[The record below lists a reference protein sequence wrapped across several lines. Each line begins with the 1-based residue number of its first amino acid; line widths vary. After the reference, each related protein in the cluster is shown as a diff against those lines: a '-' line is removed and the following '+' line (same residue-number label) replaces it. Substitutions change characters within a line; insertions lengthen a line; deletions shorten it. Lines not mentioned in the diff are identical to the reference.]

1 MAIQAILIFVSL
13 LSLAMGFSIWS
24 GSAAQ
29 RSVRGLFLAITVS
42 LAVWSFALGRFL
54 VASTVQEIDIFSRMF
69 YVSAAVFCPLLVAF
83 IYCFLKHNGVKW
95 PKTSHRWILVAI
107 FLSIVY
113 SIYIVTTSEFIVNLS
128 AYGMDDPIDVSAI
141 AIKST
146 QYQIFAIFFII
157 FYIFAVILGYYGWR
171 ALRGKRRKQLA
182 AYLIG
187 IVVASVPGY
196 IVDLL
201 LPSMGNYGLVWVG
214 PVAILFFIAAIAY
227 SIVMHGLFDVRL
239 ASARALGYSLS
250 ISAIALVYVVLAYAF
265 SSLFIS
271 GGVVASLSPINVVLA
286 LVLALIFQPIKQFFD
301 RLTNNLF
308 YRSDYSSEVFLRE
321 FGRILSFDTD
331 LRLLLR
337 QASSYITTTL
347 GSEKAFFYIVGRG
360 VLGQSGGKKVR
371 IPDVDIESLEE
382 YYLKN
387 HESPEVIML
396 ERLEDEKITR
406 ILQSYQAKIVLP
418 LILQKQA
425 IGFLFIGEHK
435 SRGYAMRDIK
445 VLESIANELTIAVQN
460 SLSVEEIRD
469 LNESLQGRV
478 DEATAELRS
487 NNRQLQ
493 RLDEAKNDFISMASH
508 QLRTPLTSIK
518 GYLDMILQGDLG
530 KITNTQKT
538 VLSEAFLSS
547 ERMVSLINDFLNVSR
562 LQTGKFVIEKRDC
575 NLSDIVKEQ
584 LQMLNVVAKQY
595 DLKLQV
601 DLCKNAPSVKL
612 DEEKVRQVVLN
623 FIDNA
628 IYYSPAKSTIKVSL
642 SCSKDK
648 ILFKVVDQG
657 IGIPKTEQA
666 GLFTK
671 FYRASNARKRR
682 PDGTGVGLFLA
693 KKVITAHGGEII
705 FESIENKGSTFGFSL
720 PAPPSKPPKK
730 G

>member
-1 MAIQAILIFVSL
+1 MVSEQYLLVTVITAL
-13 LSLAMGFSIWS
+13 LSLIAGFFVLAQHKKSATHIVFFILSVDLTIMTIFNYLSIY
-24 GSAAQ
+24 G
-29 RSVRGLFLAITVS
+29 VS
-42 LAVWSFALGRFL
+42 LDVQELGVRVVMATTTILVVLVYLLFRYIDYTDPITTKRERAVMFITLFTIALHATDIYLVGVEQGAESITPVVGPGILLFVIHFVTVLVLSLGRLLRGWVAHRSDYRRNMQYRLLMIGTLPSLFFALVVSIILPMLFGWTHLVFL
-54 VASTVQEIDIFSRMF
+54 TPI
-69 YVSAAVFCPLLVAF
+69 YPVF
-83 IYCFLKHNGVKW
+83 FL
-95 PKTSHRWILVAI
+95 IC
-107 FLSIVY
+107 
-113 SIYIVTTSEFIVNLS
+113 
-128 AYGMDDPIDVSAI
+128 
-141 AIKST
+141 
-146 QYQIFAIFFII
+146 
-157 FYIFAVILGYYGWR
+157 
-171 ALRGKRRKQLA
+171 
-182 AYLIG
+182 
-187 IVVASVPGY
+187 
-196 IVDLL
+196 
-201 LPSMGNYGLVWVG
+201 VG
-214 PVAILFFIAAIAY
+214 Y
-227 SIVMHGLFDVRL
+227 SIVRHGLFDIRL
-239 ASARALGYSLS
+239 AAIRSLGYILT
-250 ISAIALVYVVLAYAF
+250 IGLMAVVYIGLAYAF
-265 SSLFIS
+265 SLLFFKGDIVD
-271 GGVVASLSPINVVLA
+271 GVSFSPISVVLA

-347 GSEKAFFYIVGRG
+347 GSEKAFFYIAGRG

-371 IPDVDIESLEE
+371 IPDVDVESLEK

-396 ERLEDEKITR
+396 ERLEDEKIIR
-406 ILQSYQAKIVLP
+406 ILQSYQVKIVLP

-493 RLDEAKNDFISMASH
+493 RLDEAKNEFISMASH

-657 IGIPKTEQA
+657 IGIPKMEQA

-720 PAPPSKPPKK
+720 PAPPSKTPKK